1 MALGYSFK
9 GFLHLF
15 LLPPSNATWG
25 KRHGLLPVMDKHL
38 ATNCVIIL
46 DDYDTEAADNV
57 ANHRTVERSAAT
69 RILKADES
77 QSFGLI
83 FLS

>member
-1 MALGYSFK
+1 
-9 GFLHLF
+9 
-15 LLPPSNATWG
+15 
-25 KRHGLLPVMDKHL
+25 MDKHL